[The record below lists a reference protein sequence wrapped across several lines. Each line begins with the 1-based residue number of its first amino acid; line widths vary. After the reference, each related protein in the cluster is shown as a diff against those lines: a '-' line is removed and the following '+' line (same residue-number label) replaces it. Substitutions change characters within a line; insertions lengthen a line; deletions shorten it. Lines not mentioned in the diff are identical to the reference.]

1 MSPLRPLAALIFAT
15 VELYFLAKPYNVSPL
30 ATVWLL
36 LGVTLGFGLATGLG
50 AGFDAGLEA
59 VEELEGRDVV
69 VEGAGFDGAVNAYSS
84 TGGES

>member
-1 MSPLRPLAALIFAT
+1 
-15 VELYFLAKPYNVSPL
+15 
-30 ATVWLL
+30 L

-50 AGFDAGLEA
+50 AGFGVGFGAGLEA